1 MTSQNIE
8 IVHVEVADIHGSLL
22 LLAFLLEVKK
32 VDIFQLSVLL
42 STCSKWDRT

>member
-1 MTSQNIE
+1 MTSQNVE
-8 IVHVEVADIHGSLL
+8 IFHVQVADAHGSL

-42 STCSKWDRT
+42 STCNKWDRT